1 MKPLKKLLLQSV
13 TIIHPG
19 SKHNG
24 KKADI
29 IISDGKIERIENK
42 IDPDEK
48 SIDIIDGKGKFLS
61 PGFFDMNVNFGEPGY
76 ETKEDLVSGCETAA
90 AGGFTGVAVMP
101 DTHPPI
107 HSKAEVSYIVNK
119 TKNNLVDVFP
129 LGTISHKREG
139 KDLAELYDM
148 TLAGAVAF
156 TDGNIPVSDSG
167 LMSRALL
174 YAKGFDGLIFS
185 HAEDPSIAGKGK
197 MNEGVTSTYLGL
209 IGIPALAEEVMV
221 SRDLY
226 LAEYNDSPIHF
237 STISTL
243 HSVDLIRQAKKKG
256 LKVTCDVAA
265 HHLVLTEEIV
275 AGFDS
280 NYKVKPPL
288 RTKIDVKAL
297 LAGLK
302 DGTIDAIV
310 SQHTPHEIEFKN
322 VEFEIASYGI
332 TGLQTA
338 LSLALKAGL
347 TPEKIVEKMA
357 INPRKILRLPIPEIE
372 AGAPANLVLFDTET
386 SWVLNQESNRSK
398 SSNSPFTDQSF
409 KGKVSL
415 VYNNNQYATF

>member
-1 MKPLKKLLLQSV
+1 MKKLLIQSI
-13 TIIHPG
+13 TIVHPD
-19 SKHNG
+19 SKYNG
-24 KKADI
+24 KKVDVL
-29 IISDGKIERIENK
+29 ISDGKIERIENK
-42 IDPDEK
+42 IDSSEK
-48 SIDIIDGKGKFLS
+48 SVQILDGKGKFLG
-61 PGFFDMNVNFGEPGY
+61 PGFFDLNVNFGEPGL
-76 ETKEDLVSGCETAA
+76 ETKEDLSSGCEAAA

-101 DTHPPI
+101 DTQPSI

-119 TKNNLVDVFP
+119 TKDNLVDVFP
-129 LGTISHKREG
+129 LGTISYKREG

-148 TLAGAVAF
+148 SLSGAVAF
-156 TDGNIPVSDSG
+156 TDGNNPVTDSG

-197 MNEGVTSTYLGL
+197 MNEGVTSTYLGM
-209 IGIPALAEEVMV
+209 IGIPALAEEIMV
-221 SRDLY
+221 ARDLY

-256 LKVTCDVAA
+256 LKVTCDVAV
-265 HHLVLTEEIV
+265 HHLILSEEVV

-288 RTKIDVKAL
+288 RTKADIKAL

-332 TGLQTA
+332 IGLQTI
-338 LSLALKAGL
+338 LPLALQAGL
-347 TPEKIVEKMA
+347 TPTDIIEKMA
-357 INPRKILRLPIPEIE
+357 INPRKILRLPIPLIE
-372 AGAPANLVLFDTET
+372 AGTPANLVLFDTDT
-386 SWVLNQESNRSK
+386 AWVFDQEQNRSK
-398 SSNSPFTDQSF
+398 SSNTPFKGQTF
-409 KGKVSL
+409 KGKVCM
-415 VYNNNQYATF
+415 VFNNNQNITF

>member
-1 MKPLKKLLLQSV
+1 MKKLLLQSV

-19 SKHNG
+19 SKYNG
-24 KKADI
+24 KKADVFI
-29 IISDGKIERIENK
+29 NGGKIERIESK

-48 SIDIIDGKGKFLS
+48 SIDIIDGKGKFLG
-61 PGFFDMNVNFGEPGY
+61 PGFFDMNVNFGEPGF
-76 ETKEDLVSGCETAA
+76 ETKEDLASGCETAA

-107 HSKAEVSYIVNK
+107 HSKAEVSYIINK
-119 TKNNLVDVFP
+119 TKDNLVDVFP

-197 MNEGVTSTYLGL
+197 MNEGVTSTYLGM

-221 SRDLY
+221 ARDLY

-265 HHLVLTEEIV
+265 HHLVLTEDLV

-280 NYKVKPPL
+280 NYKVRPPL
-288 RTKIDVKAL
+288 RTKEDVKAL

-338 LSLALKAGL
+338 LPLVLKAGM
-347 TPEKIVEKMA
+347 TPERIIEKMA
-357 INPRKILRLPIPEIE
+357 INPRKILRLPIPQIE
-372 AGAPANLVLFDTET
+372 AGATANLVLFDTET
-386 SWVLNQESNRSK
+386 SWILNQKSNRSK

>member
-1 MKPLKKLLLQSV
+1 MKKLLLQSV

-24 KKADI
+24 KKADVF
-29 IISDGKIERIENK
+29 ISDGKIERIENK

-48 SIDIIDGKGKFLS
+48 SIHIIDGKGKFLG
-61 PGFFDMNVNFGEPGY
+61 PGFFDMNVNFGEPGF
-76 ETKEDLVSGCETAA
+76 ETKEDLASGCETAA

-197 MNEGVTSTYLGL
+197 MNEGVTSTYLGM

-221 SRDLY
+221 ARDLY

-237 STISTL
+237 STVSTL

-256 LKVTCDVAA
+256 LKVTCDVAV

-275 AGFDS
+275 ASFDS

-288 RTKIDVKAL
+288 RTKNDVKAL
-297 LAGLK
+297 LAGLN

-338 LSLALKAGL
+338 LPLALKAGL

-357 INPRKILRLPIPEIE
+357 INPRKILRLPIPQME

-409 KGKVSL
+409 KGKVNL